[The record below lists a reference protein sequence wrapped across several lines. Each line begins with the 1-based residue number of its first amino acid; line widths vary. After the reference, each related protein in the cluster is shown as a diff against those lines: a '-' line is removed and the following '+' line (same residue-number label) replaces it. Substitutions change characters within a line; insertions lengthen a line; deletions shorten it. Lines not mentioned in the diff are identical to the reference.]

1 MLTSKVAIVG
11 GGPVG
16 LLGCLLLEKFKI
28 DYLCLEKSEKLRS
41 HPSAHWVSAKSKQ
54 IMSQITGLA

>member
-28 DYLCLEKSEKLRS
+28 DYVCLEKS
-41 HPSAHWVSAKSKQ
+41 
-54 IMSQITGLA
+54 